1 MALLAH
7 VFEED
12 KALERLESFT
22 SLNGPAFYRLPVN
35 ETTITLVK
43 HELPQTIP
51 EKIFTEAGPVTVFTP
66 GFPVHWHVEP

>member
-1 MALLAH
+1 
-7 VFEED
+7 
-12 KALERLESFT
+12 
-22 SLNGPAFYRLPVN
+22 VN

-43 HELPQTIP
+43 HELPQTFP